1 MFHHQSHISKNSAS
15 QVVDQNAVK
24 LNVARHFPITQNNMV
39 AISLQHVKKEVSD
52 EIDFWH
58 VDKHENSIQID
69 PMIFDGDGQTFPKLP
84 KH

>member
-1 MFHHQSHISKNSAS
+1 
-15 QVVDQNAVK
+15 
-24 LNVARHFPITQNNMV
+24 MV
-39 AISLQHVKKEVSD
+39 AISLQHIKKEVSD

-69 PMIFDGDGQTFPKLP
+69 PMIFDADGQTFPKLP